1 MLCQL
6 RLPPFGVGFLER
18 HKLAALRLTV
28 VGNEVYGYFWT
39 LFPLPEGVTVDNPE
53 RYLWQP
59 AFSSAVLE
67 SDAARMLGTIY
78 ERLPPSNNDCLVP
91 SKKTSAELLS
101 RLNRRRGVECHS
113 QEGDDHEHP
122 QLS

>member
-53 RYLWQP
+53 CYLWQP

-78 ERLPPSNNDCLVP
+78 EAFAAIEQR
-91 SKKTSAELLS
+91 LLS
-101 RLNRRRGVECHS
+101 PIEEDERRAIIATQQAPGR
-113 QEGDDHEHP
+113 
-122 QLS
+122 